1 MILFQVAG
9 YTHWIQHDGRQPD
22 TRSTFL
28 APKFS
33 CGGDELLIYLTS
45 TTEIQSF
52 AMKIIIN
59 YQGET
64 NSLICWK

>member
-1 MILFQVAG
+1 MMEDSQTQDPHF
-9 YTHWIQHDGRQPD
+9 WRQN
-22 TRSTFL
+22 FL
-28 APKFS
+28 V
-33 CGGDELLIYLTS
+33 GGDELLIYLTS

-59 YQGET
+59 YRGET